1 MLLIRSLLYNVIGF
15 STVILFAIALLVTF
29 WTPYRIR
36 WWLCVTWCRFAVWSA
51 NFICGI
57 RVEVEG
63 EENLPDSASVILIKH
78 TSTLE
83 TLWQVTYFPQTVW
96 VLKREI
102 LWAPFFGWAI
112 AFGLR
117 PIAIDRKAGSSAVKQ
132 VIRQGREKLSSGV
145 WVTIFPEGTRMPPG
159 QTRKYGVSGAALAR
173 DAGVPIVPV
182 AHNAG
187 DIWTRRSFTKKPG
200 TVRFVIGPPVDAA
213 GRPPKE
219 TNLIVQDWIENK
231 MLEISTVYQDQHDA
245 EPEAPSET
253 PPIEEKP

>member
-1 MLLIRSLLYNVIGF
+1 MLVIRSLLYNVFGF
-15 STVILFAIALLVTF
+15 GSIILFAILLLLLF
-29 WTPYRIR
+29 WTPYRFR
-36 WWLCVTWCRFAVWSA
+36 WWLCVTWCRLAVWGA
-51 NFICGI
+51 KFFCGI

-63 EENLPDSASVILIKH
+63 EENVPETPSVILIKH

-83 TLWQVTYFPQTVW
+83 TLWQVTYFPQATW

-112 AFGLR
+112 GLALE

-132 VIRQGREKLSSGV
+132 VIRQGREKLASGV

-159 QTRKYGVSGAALAR
+159 QTRKYGISGAALAEG
-173 DAGVPIVPV
+173 ANVPIVPV

-200 TVRFVIGPPVDAA
+200 TVRFVIGPPIDPA

-219 TNLIVQDWIENK
+219 TNLIVQNWIENK
-231 MLEISTVYQDQHDA
+231 MHEISTVYQALDA
-245 EPEAPSET
+245 AGSDSASAAN
-253 PPIEEKP
+253 